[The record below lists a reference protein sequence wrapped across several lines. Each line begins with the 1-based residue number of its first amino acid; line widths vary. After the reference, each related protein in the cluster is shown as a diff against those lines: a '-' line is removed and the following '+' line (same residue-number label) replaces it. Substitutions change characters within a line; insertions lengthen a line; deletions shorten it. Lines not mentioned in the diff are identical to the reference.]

1 MARAKAT
8 KVSRQGDAEAAA
20 ARAESELKAREN
32 ENERVMRLMGERRF
46 CAHIPPDAYV
56 EGHGFRVSIVIEGE
70 SGHFPTGDDNWRTG
84 RGRQPWF
91 WGHDY
96 DEAKAVA
103 LSYNRD
109 TLKLTAKDCAE
120 IVTSSI
126 AAEAQ
131 PRRRAVLK
139 ADE

>member
-8 KVSRQGDAEAAA
+8 KVSRQGDAEARAA
-20 ARAESELKAREN
+20 HAEGELRAREN
-32 ENERVMRLMGERRF
+32 EHERVMRLMGERRF
-46 CAHIPPDAYV
+46 CAFIPGDAYV

-70 SGHFPTGDDNWRTG
+70 PGHFPTGDDNWRAG

-91 WGHDY
+91 WGDEY
-96 DEAKAVA
+96 EEAKAAA

-109 TLKLTAKDCAE
+109 KLKLTAKDCAD

-131 PRRRAVLK
+131 PRRRAVIE